1 MKWIIRTYA
10 LILLAYTGWR
20 TWDFMTAQLPAGNIS
35 LWLPLL
41 FLFATEAGLALW
53 HETSMNHS
61 STHQQQQISTAL
73 TWLDFVGSLA
83 AGVADMIIRQ
93 TLDASYTIPPLLR
106 DLLIYGLPALV
117 AANVAGVLI
126 YLSND
131 AEQQIDRAKRQ
142 LRYEINRQALRELHE
157 NRGAIAETMK
167 KQIYSQL
174 RDDVT
179 GKVARQ
185 FTAANS
191 QAHGINATQAPS
203 GVAFSSNGRKPQPQA
218 HHAETSSSQEATPNH
233 PNAHE

>member
-41 FLFATEAGLALW
+41 FLFATEAGLILW
-53 HETSMNHS
+53 HEVSMNHS

-117 AANVAGVLI
+117 DEDVHRLQVAVADVAGVGEGDELRI
-126 YLSND
+126 RP
-131 AEQQIDRAKRQ
+131 DRAADHRCAGAGYSAGRGPAPDLHGWQ
-142 LRYEINRQALRELHE
+142 EGHPDRPSALYLR
-157 NRGAIAETMK
+157 G
-167 KQIYSQL
+167 
-174 RDDVT
+174 V
-179 GKVARQ
+179 
-185 FTAANS
+185 
-191 QAHGINATQAPS
+191 
-203 GVAFSSNGRKPQPQA
+203 GVA
-218 HHAETSSSQEATPNH
+218 
-233 PNAHE
+233 